1 MAGFGDLAWLFASYK
16 KYMWFL
22 YRVNTVQASIM
33 SLNYVYLLLQI

>member
-1 MAGFGDLAWLFASYK
+1 MNQPDIPVTPYK

-22 YRVNTVQASIM
+22 YRVNTVQASVM